1 MKSQSIHCWSYIM
14 KSILQV
20 EQDKCFLCGKK
31 GNLDT
36 HHVMNGPFRKKSE
49 KWGGV
54 IKVCRDCHRK
64 IHDNP
69 SLAKELKQ
77 GFQHTFGLLYG
88 QNLWMKE
95 FKKNYEDTI

>member
-1 MKSQSIHCWSYIM
+1 M

-20 EQDKCFLCGKK
+20 ETDKCYLCHCSGK
-31 GNLDT
+31 LDT

-54 IKVCRDCHRK
+54 IKVCRSCHRK

-69 SLAKELKQ
+69 QIAYELKK
-77 GFQHTFGLLYG
+77 GFHRTFKQLYG
-88 QNLWMKE
+88 QEIYIKE
-95 FKKNYEDTI
+95 FKKNYDDTMGSS